1 MALPTGSSGQ
11 SWKTFA
17 PPPSVGAGAV
27 SLPLPIEHKIL
38 YEAPI
43 GFYISCLGNF
53 VGNAATFGSSSF
65 TIARKGSPDIQQ
77 VSWSLSSTVAPGV
90 FDSIFFVITDQ
101 LFFALGDGDF
111 HFAFVEGYA
120 DPRQVS
126 GSRKGLLIE
135 SLSAQP
141 NETVAESPHM
151 SLEPTSFQSDIKL
164 QGDLYYVLAGVPVK
178 AGLKIIDV
186 GAFGQLY
193 TGSFLSVRPT
203 ESLNQL
209 INRFTSSDIPTS
221 SLLGLNAL
229 VVDNT
234 FITVNTPSHSGS
246 LIRNATWGG
255 GFFMPDSDT
264 VAVFG
269 EDKDFLVANGSV
281 TSLTGLEILS
291 GTLNVFS
298 GSIYIRGDVVRLE
311 ISGLSASAHI
321 IGQRW
326 AAVTVSNV
334 PIDKIAGTPG
344 LPDGVLYLTPSA
356 STSDLEEAHI
366 RVSGT
371 WVPIISHSF
380 DTLDG
385 GFFDGS

>member
-17 PPPSVGAGAV
+17 PPPSIGAAAI
-27 SLPLPIEHKIL
+27 SRPLPIEHKVL

-43 GFYISCLGNF
+43 GFYIACLGTF
-53 VGNAATFGSSSF
+53 VGNTVAFGSSSF
-65 TIARKGSPDIQQ
+65 TIKRLGTPDIQQ
-77 VSWSLSSTVAPGV
+77 VSWSLSTTVAPGV
-90 FDSIFFVITDQ
+90 FDSIFFVLTNQ
-101 LFFALGDGDF
+101 LVFGLDGDF
-111 HFAFVEGYA
+111 HFAFTEGYS

-126 GSRKGLLIE
+126 GTRKGLLIT

-141 NETVAESPHM
+141 SESVAESPHM
-151 SLEPTSFQSDIKL
+151 SLDPSSFQSDIKI

-209 INRFTSSDIPTS
+209 INRFTSSDVPTGS
-221 SLLGLNAL
+221 WLGLNA
-229 VVDNT
+229 VITNEG
-234 FITVNTPSHSGS
+234 FITVNTPSQSGS
-246 LIRNATWGG
+246 LIRNATWGA
-255 GFFMPDSDT
+255 GFFMSDSGT
-264 VAVFG
+264 IAVFG
-269 EDKDFLVANGSV
+269 DNKDFLIPSGNI
-281 TSLTGLEILS
+281 TSLNGLEILS
-291 GTLNVFS
+291 GSLNVFS
-298 GSIYIRGDVVRLE
+298 GSILIQGDGVRLE

-321 IGQRW
+321 IGQLW
-326 AAVTVSNV
+326 SSVTVSNV
-334 PIDKIAGTPG
+334 PIDKVVGSPG

-356 STSDLEEAHI
+356 STSELEEAHI

-371 WVPIISHSF
+371 WVPIISQSF
-380 DTLDG
+380 DIIDG
-385 GFFDGS
+385 GFFDGI